1 MSTANIKD
9 EAHKLIDR
17 LPAGATW
24 EDLMHEIYVREAI
37 EKGLSQSLGDQTMG
51 VRELRAKYGLD
62 A

>member
-1 MSTANIKD
+1 MTAVNIKD
-9 EAHKLIDR
+9 EAHKLVDR

-37 EKGLSQSLGDQTMG
+37 EKGLSQSLKNETMD
-51 VRELRAKYGLD
+51 VREVRAKYGLD